1 MLTFRAS
8 TDDEPGR
15 SAAVFVLLV
24 LAFSLAASVWRPIA
38 FAGRSEMAVLAVW
51 IWAVARAAARDRS
64 VRIAAGMA
72 AALGLCATLFVVA
85 GPHPRPDDHDRGGKP
100 RAAGPRRA
108 TSCSPG
114 RVSTFRP
121 SSRPTAAGSRH
132 ASRRCPKATR
142 PIPAGSSRGRSR
154 TRTSRHALRLA
165 EGLPP
170 GGRLFLLL
178 PPAYNAP
185 ALMAPLGER
194 GALREIARQDD
205 GVLTVWERA
214 QVRDPRGP

>member
-1 MLTFRAS
+1 M
-8 TDDEPGR
+8 
-15 SAAVFVLLV
+15 FVLLV

-85 GPHPRPDDHDRGGKP
+85 GPHPRPTTSTAVGSLARLARAGDVVLAGPGFYLPAELAADRG
-100 RAAGPRRA
+100 RLAARVASLPEGDA
-108 TSCSPG
+108 AHPG
-114 RVSTFRP
+114 WFVAWPLSD
-121 SSRPTAAGSRH
+121 ADVG
-132 ASRRCPKATR
+132 
-142 PIPAGSSRGRSR
+142 
-154 TRTSRHALRLA
+154 HALRLA
-165 EGLPP
+165 DGLPP

-194 GALREIARQDD
+194 GVLREIARQDD